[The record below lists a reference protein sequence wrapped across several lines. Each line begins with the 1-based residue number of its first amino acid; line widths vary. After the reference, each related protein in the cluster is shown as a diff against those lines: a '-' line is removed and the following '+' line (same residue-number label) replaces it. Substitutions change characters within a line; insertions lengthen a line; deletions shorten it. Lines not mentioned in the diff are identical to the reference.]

1 MFFSNVTSFTS
12 SNLEVKLYFGEPL
25 VVSIGFEPDQIEIK
39 LLKSYFLWPKPQSRL
54 LRQQEERS
62 SSEYFTIKG
71 DLPLLMA
78 DEASYLS
85 LKDMSES
92 VTNVIQGQLLSSVA
106 LQVVFSG
113 ALSMLWN
120 IFNTLQILMALPL
133 LMITFPGNVTT
144 IIDTLESIVNFEILP
159 KAWLYDE
166 IAVPAF
172 GFESAEERLIR
183 VEYEATK
190 ASETETE
197 GVRST
202 GIREKFKGENIL
214 MNLLLAVVVFTL
226 ISMLILLV
234 IMCRKLLVRCPQ
246 TVQSVLSR
254 IERKLYLNAIIRA
267 CLEMYLAQCIN
278 FFVQAN

>member
-1 MFFSNVTSFTS
+1 M
-12 SNLEVKLYFGEPL
+12 
-25 VVSIGFEPDQIEIK
+25 
-39 LLKSYFLWPKPQSRL
+39 
-54 LRQQEERS
+54 
-62 SSEYFTIKG
+62 
-71 DLPLLMA
+71 PLLMA

-172 GFESAEERLIR
+172 GF
-183 VEYEATK
+183 
-190 ASETETE
+190 
-197 GVRST
+197 
-202 GIREKFKGENIL
+202 
-214 MNLLLAVVVFTL
+214 
-226 ISMLILLV
+226 
-234 IMCRKLLVRCPQ
+234 
-246 TVQSVLSR
+246 
-254 IERKLYLNAIIRA
+254 
-267 CLEMYLAQCIN
+267 
-278 FFVQAN
+278 